1 VNEFVEIH
9 MKEMMKKL
17 FMQRPLS
24 SLFVLIMIMSSCE
37 VAEEI
42 LGGNVIITKLEG
54 SWMCDED
61 NGKRKSVMEIYE
73 VEISADPNNENGI
86 LIYNIYG
93 LGVGI
98 YAKADV
104 NGKTISINDDVTGG
118 FHILATGN
126 ISSDFENINWTFSV
140 DDGSGVPE
148 NFTAVYTKID

>member
-1 VNEFVEIH
+1 
-9 MKEMMKKL
+9 MKEVIKKMHML
-17 FMQRPLS
+17 RLLS
-24 SLFVLIMIMSSCE
+24 ALFVLILIMNSCE

-42 LGGNVIITKLEG
+42 LGGNVTIEKLEG

-61 NGKRKSVMEIYE
+61 NGKRKSVMEMYE

-93 LGVGI
+93 LGEGI
-98 YAKADV
+98 YAEAGV
-104 NGKTISINDDVTGG
+104 SGKTISINDDVTGG
-118 FHILATGN
+118 FHISATGN
-126 ISSDFENINWTFSV
+126 VTSDYENINWSFSV